1 MTEAAAPGHTRLRDL
16 PAAFWWL
23 WTAQLVVWIGRFV
36 VPYMTI
42 FLTSSVGMSAGQAGL
57 VVAAYGVG
65 VVVSSLTGGVL
76 ADRIGRR
83 KVLLGSELLSVLVLV
98 LVPLVEGP
106 LLTAALLCVY
116 GLFNGAAGPVI
127 HTMVGDLVEPRH
139 RRTAFNYNYWA
150 VNLGYAIG
158 PLAAGFMAEHSFSLL
173 FWCQAALVLVS
184 ASVLAAKVP
193 ETRTHVPGPDPVA
206 AAPTGADGAA
216 PHAAAVAAGRGRRED
231 GLLSVLSDRV
241 FITFAAVMF
250 VYSCVYVQSTTTLP
264 LVMTEQGH
272 PSSHFGMLLTL
283 NGVLLCVLQLPT
295 ARLFNRWS
303 RDLVIVLA
311 IAVTAVGVG
320 LQAAASTLALYAVAV
335 AVWTLGEMG
344 SHPQATSLTAD
355 LADPRRRGRYQ
366 GVYGLTHSL
375 AMAVGPVAGGFVLD
389 AFGSRVL
396 WLGASALAL
405 VVAALLAVT
414 ARARQRRVAEV
425 TSADAARRTARS
437 AASASPGPRAD
448 PRETAA
454 KHHRDGGETRPVHA
468 AAATPAVAQRQNVP
482 PQP

>member
-1 MTEAAAPGHTRLRDL
+1 MTKAAAPGHTRLRDL

-42 FLTSSVGMSAGQAGL
+42 FLTSAVGMSAGQAGL

-65 VVVSSLTGGVL
+65 VVGSSLTGGVL

-83 KVLLGSELLSVLVLV
+83 KVLLGSELLSVVVLV
-98 LVPLVEGP
+98 LIPLVDGP
-106 LLTAALLCVY
+106 APIAALLTVY

-127 HTMVGDLVEPRH
+127 HTMVGDLVEPQH

-184 ASVLAAKVP
+184 ACVLAAKVP
-193 ETRTHVPGPDPVA
+193 ETHVHVPDVVTPEDVATAGHGA
-206 AAPTGADGAA
+206 AAGA
-216 PHAAAVAAGRGRRED
+216 VRRGRRDD
-231 GLLSVLSDRV
+231 GLLPVLSDRV
-241 FITFAAVMF
+241 FMTFAAVMF

-264 LVMTEQGH
+264 LVMTQQGH
-272 PSSHFGMLLTL
+272 PSSHFGVLLTL
-283 NGVLLCVLQLPT
+283 NGVLLCLLQLPT

-311 IAVTAVGVG
+311 ITVTAVGVG
-320 LQAAASTLALYAVAV
+320 MQAAASTLAMYLVTV

-344 SHPQATSLTAD
+344 SHPQATSMTAD

-375 AMAVGPVAGGFVLD
+375 AMAVGPVAGGFILD
-389 AFGSRVL
+389 VFGSRVL
-396 WLGASALAL
+396 WLGASALAVL
-405 VVAALLAVT
+405 AAVLLAVT
-414 ARARQRRVAEV
+414 SRSRQRRVAEV
-425 TSADAARRTARS
+425 VAADVARRTAQTPPS
-437 AASASPGPRAD
+437 APV
-448 PRETAA
+448 AA
-454 KHHRDGGETRPVHA
+454 
-468 AAATPAVAQRQNVP
+468 PA
-482 PQP
+482 QPAHP